1 MCEKLKKLRLKSGL
15 TQAQLAEKLNV
26 SPSTVGM
33 YEQGR
38 REPRKA
44 TLQQVCRELNTSGD
58 YILDLED
65 EKEESDSMDL
75 TSIVNQFSDFIEK
88 EKNIMINGIP
98 VDNQERRRLSQA
110 LKVATAVVIEKTK
123 ERKSK

>member
-1 MCEKLKKLRLKSGL
+1 MKKLRLKSGL
-15 TQAQLAEKLNV
+15 TQAQLAEKLHV

>member
-1 MCEKLKKLRLKSGL
+1 MKKLRLKSGL

-65 EKEESDSMDL
+65 EKEESNSMDL
-75 TSIVNQFSDFIEK
+75 TSIVGQFSEFIEK
-88 EKNIMINGIP
+88 EKNIMIDGVP
-98 VDNQERRRLSQA
+98 VDNQERRKLSQA
-110 LKVATAVVIEKTK
+110 LKVATAVVVEETK
-123 ERKSK
+123 NRKHK

>member
-1 MCEKLKKLRLKSGL
+1 MKKLRLKSGL

-65 EKEESDSMDL
+65 EKEESNSMDL
-75 TSIVNQFSDFIEK
+75 TSIVGQFSEFIEK
-88 EKNIMINGIP
+88 EKNIMIDGVP
-98 VDNQERRRLSQA
+98 VDNQERRKLSQA
-110 LKVATAVVIEKTK
+110 LRVATAVVVEETK
-123 ERKSK
+123 NRKHK

>member
-1 MCEKLKKLRLKSGL
+1 MKKLRLKSGL
-15 TQAQLAEKLNV
+15 TQAQLAEKLHV

-44 TLQQVCRELNTSGD
+44 TLQQVCKELNTSGD

-65 EKEESDSMDL
+65 EKENPNSMDL

>member
-1 MCEKLKKLRLKSGL
+1 MKKLRLKSGL

-88 EKNIMINGIP
+88 EKNKMINGIP

>member
-1 MCEKLKKLRLKSGL
+1 MKKLRLKSGL